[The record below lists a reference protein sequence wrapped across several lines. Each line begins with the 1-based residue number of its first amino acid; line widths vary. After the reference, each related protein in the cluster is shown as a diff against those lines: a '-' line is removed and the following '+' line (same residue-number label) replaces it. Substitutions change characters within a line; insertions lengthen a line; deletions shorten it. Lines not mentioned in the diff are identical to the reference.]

1 MKGKNCLSW
10 LMLRWKMCLWVLAVL
25 CSLAIFGLLC
35 RGDQRVVNT
44 LFTQIAAERWETEE
58 KPYSLSSVFLTE
70 QEGIPATAL
79 TEIRIQVENALT
91 AAGVP
96 SENYPWLYA
105 CSRTQDAVLKNGNAS
120 AEVEVTLVSGDYF
133 TIHPLPVRKGWYF
146 DDSEVMR
153 DRIVLDRQTAWK
165 LFYSD
170 NVAGQYL
177 QWDGHEYVVAA
188 VVDMEPGKFNEKAA
202 GDTCRAWA
210 LGDSPAAG
218 EDGKYTCVEMV
229 LPQPVDG
236 FGASTLKTVLT
247 GYGDVTV
254 LDNSNR
260 FSLKNRWNALRH
272 ISTRWV
278 STDGVGYPYYE
289 CAAQL
294 VENHLALRLIPE
306 GILLGFVAVSGLIWL
321 ILWNR
326 RRTWGLHNIR
336 DAIIRR
342 VEQKR
347 TRDYEARIHGEPVTR
362 GGKNGSSFKN
372 KIKWDTFR
380 PHGIKG
386 KRR

>member
-10 LMLRWKMCLWVLAVL
+10 LMLRWRMCLWVLAVML
-25 CSLAIFGLLC
+25 SLMVFGLLC
-35 RGDQRVVNT
+35 RGDQKAVNT
-44 LFTQIAAERWETEE
+44 LSTQSAAERWETEE
-58 KPYSLSSVFLTE
+58 KPYSLSTVFLTP
-70 QEGIPATAL
+70 QEGIPSTAV

-96 SENYPWLYA
+96 SEDYPWLYA
-105 CSRTQDAVLKNGNAS
+105 YSRTEAATLKNGSAS
-120 AEVEVTLVSGDYF
+120 VEVEMTLVSGDYF
-133 TIHPLPVRKGWYF
+133 SIHPLPVRKGWYF
-146 DDSEVMR
+146 GDSEVMR

-177 QWDGHEYVVAA
+177 QWNGHDYVVAA

-210 LGDSPAAG
+210 LGDSPAASQNAS
-218 EDGKYTCVEMV
+218 YTCVEVV

-236 FGASTLKTVLT
+236 FGASTLKTVLSS
-247 GYGDVTV
+247 YGDVTV
-254 LDNSNR
+254 LDNSTR
-260 FSLKNRWNALRH
+260 FSLKNRWDALRH

-278 STDGVGYPYYE
+278 STEGVGYPYYE

-294 VENHLALRLIPE
+294 VENHLGLRLIPE
-306 GILLGFVAVSGLIWL
+306 TIFLGFPAVSAVIWL

-326 RRTWGLHNIR
+326 RRTWGLHSIR
-336 DAIIRR
+336 DAISRR

-347 TRDYEARIHGEPVTR
+347 IRDYEARMGEEIVTSEEQSDAPL
-362 GGKNGSSFKN
+362 GN
-372 KIKWDTFR
+372 KITWGKFR
-380 PHGIKG
+380 HPDIKG
-386 KRR
+386 KKR